1 MKRSIS
7 VPLIFLGTLGAL
19 SGCSDE
25 PPANTEVQVKQDF
38 YASLDDCQRD
48 WGNEPENC
56 QQALTTTSVNGQDTV
71 SSGYAGSN
79 AATDSTNAMTSAGTP
94 SASSSSGFHG
104 GGGYRYSGPRYYWYR
119 NEQGGY
125 PMAVDSSGKTRPVIG
140 SRIPPSGAQFASQ
153 SVNTRTSMPT
163 HMTASKGVVRSGFGS
178 FGRGL
183 SGGG

>member
-38 YASLDDCQRD
+38 YASLDACQQD
-48 WGNEPENC
+48 WGTEPLNC
-56 QQALTTTSVNGQDTV
+56 QQAMTTTTVNGQDTV

-79 AATDSTNAMTSAGTP
+79 ASSEASNNTSSGY
-94 SASSSSGFHG
+94 SYGSSS
-104 GGGYRYSGPRYYWYR
+104 YRYAGPRYYWYR
-119 NEQGGY
+119 TENGGY
-125 PMAVDSSGKTRPVIG
+125 PMQVDHDGKTRPVVG

-153 SVNTRTSMPT
+153 SVNTRTTMPT

>member
-1 MKRSIS
+1 MKRSLS
-7 VPLIFLGTLGAL
+7 VPLIFLGTLGGL
-19 SGCSDE
+19 TGCGDE

-38 YASLDDCQRD
+38 YASLEDCQRD

-56 QQALTTTSVNGQDTV
+56 QQALTTTNFNGQDTV

-79 AATDSTNAMTSAGTP
+79 AATDSTNAMTSAGTSTTTS
-94 SASSSSGFHG
+94 SAGFHG

-119 NEQGGY
+119 NEYGGY

-153 SVNTRTSMPT
+153 SVNTRTAMPST
-163 HMTASKGVVRSGFGS
+163 PCACKRWAM
-178 FGRGL
+178 
-183 SGGG
+183 